1 MFIFYTMYVS
11 NYFNVYFLTKYSN
24 LKKKFINFMHQTSV
38 NCERQKRKEAI
49 VTDDYYSNYFRRECK
64 FIFGKYLLEEKIS
77 ISAKHSIHTP

>member
-1 MFIFYTMYVS
+1 
-11 NYFNVYFLTKYSN
+11 
-24 LKKKFINFMHQTSV
+24 MHQTSV